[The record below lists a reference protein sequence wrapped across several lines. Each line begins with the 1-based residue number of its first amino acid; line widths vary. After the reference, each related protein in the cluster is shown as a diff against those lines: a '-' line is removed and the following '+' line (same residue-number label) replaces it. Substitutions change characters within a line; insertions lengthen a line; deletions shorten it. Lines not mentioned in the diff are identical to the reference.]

1 MALSH
6 RNLPIVPYLRDR
18 VALLATASLAL
29 QQQLRQQQEQ
39 QQEQQQQAALNA
51 TASAPAQD
59 PSSSSPIAASPADT
73 QAPAD
78 TTAESSTPTTSPST
92 SSALSGAPAA
102 SPSAP
107 PGAPFPLSPSSS
119 TTTGINTSTNA
130 STNANTNQPGGPAV
144 TFLSSAQVDAVI
156 QQALP
161 LLPAATT
168 QGSVRL
174 PAGVNISYDI
184 FDGLATNIQLWLEI
198 SVDRNRL
205 LPDLIEQLDAI
216 LKEDSN
222 TLFLPLK

>member
-1 MALSH
+1 MQVALSH

-29 QQQLRQQQEQ
+29 QQQLRQQQ
-39 QQEQQQQAALNA
+39 QEQQQAAFNA
-51 TASAPAQD
+51 IASAPIPD
-59 PSSSSPIAASPADT
+59 SSSSSPINMSTADT
-73 QAPAD
+73 QSPID
-78 TTAESSTPTTSPST
+78 TTAESSTPTTSSST
-92 SSALSGAPAA
+92 SSALSGAPAT

-107 PGAPFPLSPSSS
+107 PGAPFPLPPPSS
-119 TTTGINTSTNA
+119 TTTGANTSANT
-130 STNANTNQPGGPAV
+130 NTNQPGPVV

-222 TLFLPLK
+222 ALFLPLK

>member
-1 MALSH
+1 M
-6 RNLPIVPYLRDR
+6 PYLRDR

-29 QQQLRQQQEQ
+29 QQQLRQQQQEQ
-39 QQEQQQQAALNA
+39 QQQQAALNA

-107 PGAPFPLSPSSS
+107 PGAPFPLPPPSS
-119 TTTGINTSTNA
+119 TTTGTNTNASTNA